1 MGDAMKHLVELAAAR
16 KGGMTPDGLELLKHA
31 QAIVNSRSSEEA
43 AEEPAEQAD
52 GNAGHESD
60 CEQPKITV
68 AVIDGTGSVFA
79 TKTDDPFKTFRDLFG
94 TYAEL
99 FHPTPSA
106 VVPAGTV
113 CLVAEDGHAFQPGK
127 FADIF
132 EVPTYLGRMVPRG
145 PILVM
150 SIDETNPALL
160 ASVYPSLKEHL
171 LKG

>member
-1 MGDAMKHLVELAAAR
+1 MGDAMKRLVELAAAR
-16 KGGMTPDGLELLKHA
+16 ADGMTDEGRDLLAHA
-31 QAIVNSRSSEEA
+31 QAIVNRRPSEEA
-43 AEEPAEQAD
+43 AEESD
-52 GNAGHESD
+52 GNAGDESD
-60 CEQPKITV
+60 CEQPTITV
-68 AVIDGTGSVFA
+68 AAIKGDGTVVA
-79 TKTDDPFKTFRDLFG
+79 VTTDDPFKTFRDLFG

-132 EVPTYLGRMVPRG
+132 EVPSYLGRMVPRG

-150 SIDETNPALL
+150 SIDETNPAFL
-160 ASVYPSLKEHL
+160 ASVYPSLKDHL